1 MREQLRAD
9 LLAAMKAKDETRLK
23 VLRSVMAALG
33 NAEAVDPSPG
43 PDGVTEVA
51 RRELTDDDVRS
62 VIDFERA
69 ELDAAA
75 ADLDAN
81 GRTEEA
87 NALRQRRRVLDRYV

>member
-33 NAEAVDPSPG
+33 NAEAVDPSTVPA
-43 PDGVTEVA
+43 GVTEVA

-75 ADLDAN
+75 AELDAN
-81 GRTEEA
+81 GRTAEA
-87 NALRQRRRVLDRYV
+87 DALRQRRRVLDRYV